1 MMIFLF
7 QLVSVIW
14 QKMIDLNRHFL
25 EEDMQMAK
33 RHMKTCSTLLII
45 RELQIKTTMTY
56 HLTPVRTV
64 IIKSLQTINVGGSV
78 E

>member
-1 MMIFLF
+1 MTFLF

-33 RHMKTCSTLLII
+33 RQMKTYSTLLII

-64 IIKSLQTINVGGSV
+64 VIKSLQTINVGGSV

>member
-1 MMIFLF
+1 MTFLF

-33 RHMKTCSTLLII
+33 RQMKTYSTLLII

>member
-14 QKMIDLNRHFL
+14 HKMIDLNRHFL

-56 HLTPVRTV
+56 DLTPVRTV
-64 IIKSLQTINVGGSV
+64 IIKSPQTINVGGIV

>member
-1 MMIFLF
+1 MTFLF

-33 RHMKTCSTLLII
+33 RQMKTYSTLLII

-64 IIKSLQTINVGGSV
+64 VINSLQTINVGGSV